1 VIPKSGRRFSDQ
13 ITLKRDKP
21 SKATSQGVLIAI
33 MVDLEIDGSL
43 LTLRFLP
50 PYAESD
56 ERDYLA
62 ALARVGEHDA
72 PFELLTVFGGGGKL
86 SVAGERE
93 QALWFKATRGHI
105 SARCRAVAIVRP
117 GANKK
122 MEETFRKLWPMP
134 LVALEDE
141 IAARAF
147 LAEHRGL
154 A

>member
-1 VIPKSGRRFSDQ
+1 
-13 ITLKRDKP
+13 
-21 SKATSQGVLIAI
+21 
-33 MVDLEIDGSL
+33 MVDLEIAGSL

-50 PYAESD
+50 PYTDTD

-62 ALARVGEHDA
+62 ALVRIGEHA
-72 PFELLTVFGGGGKL
+72 EPFELLTIFGGGGKL

-105 SARCRAVAIVRP
+105 SAHCRAAAIVRP
-117 GANKK
+117 GANTK

-134 LVALEDE
+134 LIAREDE
-141 IAARAF
+141 CIARAF
-147 LAEHRGL
+147 LAEHRGD